1 MNDTDMRTGINM
13 NRTELALQADSL
25 KSDLDKLDELI
36 DTMSDAEALA
46 LSKVYESLGIILK
59 AQRTLIKNKPGL
71 KLISD

>member
-1 MNDTDMRTGINM
+1 M

-59 AQRTLIKNKPGL
+59 AQRTLIRNKPGL

>member
-1 MNDTDMRTGINM
+1 M

-59 AQRTLIKNKPGL
+59 AQRTLIKNRTGL
-71 KLISD
+71 KLIRE

>member
-1 MNDTDMRTGINM
+1 M

-46 LSKVYESLGIILK
+46 LSKVYESIGIILK
-59 AQRTLIKNKPGL
+59 AQRTLIKNRTRL
-71 KLISD
+71 KLIRD